1 MINLSNDE
9 ALKRLK
15 EHEQFDKFLESFDE
29 ARYSG
34 ITLEQVFVF
43 ISTGVLV
50 EGMALDSSLRLM
62 KDIKKWIS
70 KHSHGGQRRGA
81 GRKPSKKSLRNI
93 TFTADEKDIAK
104 AKKIAKKAG
113 LSLQKAFR
121 EWLQNISKEGLE
133 KGLAI

>member
-1 MINLSNDE
+1 MINLSNED

-15 EHEQFDKFLESFDE
+15 EHQQFDKFLESFDE
-29 ARYSG
+29 AQYPG

-70 KHSHGGQRRGA
+70 KHSHGGQRPGA
-81 GRKPSKKSLRNI
+81 GRKPSKRTLRNI
-93 TFTADEKDIAK
+93 TFTADEKEIAK
-104 AKKIAKKAG
+104 AKKVAKKAG
-113 LSLQKAFR
+113 MSLQKAFR
-121 EWLQNISKEGLE
+121 EWLQN
-133 KGLAI
+133 LALPQN